1 MFHSRSIIAHMNDE
15 NEIRRLVEEWAKA
28 VRERNLD
35 GILAHHSSDIVMFD
49 VPPPFQSVGIDA
61 YRKTWEL
68 FFSGTEPDRFD
79 IHELKIFTGDDV
91 AFCVATMQCSWKNGG
106 AFEDL
111 DFRLTIGLVK
121 KDGMWMVVH
130 EHHSVP
136 ANT

>member
-1 MFHSRSIIAHMNDE
+1 MS
-15 NEIRRLVEEWAKA
+15 NESDIRRLVEEWAKA

-35 GILAHHSSDIVMFD
+35 GVLAHHSSDIVMFD

-68 FFSGTEPDRFD
+68 FFSGTEPGRFD
-79 IHELKIFTGDDV
+79 IHELNIFAGADV
-91 AFCVATMQCSWKNGG
+91 AFCVATMRCSWKNGG

-111 DFRLTIGLVK
+111 DFRITIGLVK
-121 KDGMWMVVH
+121 KDDEWMIIH

-136 ANT
+136 ANS

>member
-1 MFHSRSIIAHMNDE
+1 MNDE

-91 AFCVATMQCSWKNGG
+91 AF
-106 AFEDL
+106 
-111 DFRLTIGLVK
+111 
-121 KDGMWMVVH
+121 
-130 EHHSVP
+130 
-136 ANT
+136 